1 MTINKSDIINI
12 LSKNFPNFLKKDLI
26 KIVEIVISEIKDGLK
41 RGERIEL
48 RDVFMFEAK
57 KYKSRMARN
66 PKTNERFYTPEKKLV
81 KFKISQKW
89 KTIINE
95 KK

>member
-26 KIVEIVISEIKDGLK
+26 KIVEIIISEIKDGLK
-41 RGERIEL
+41 RGERVEL

-57 KYKSRMARN
+57 KYKSRMVRN

-89 KTIINE
+89 RTIINE

>member
-1 MTINKSDIINI
+1 M
-12 LSKNFPNFLKKDLI
+12 

-41 RGERIEL
+41 RGERVEL